1 MAELTWKEPETL
13 RRQYRK
19 HDWES
24 IADSLRERPNE
35 WAVVATECSHA
46 YATNIRRGRLAP
58 FAPEG
63 SFEAVTKG
71 NEKGRA
77 AELYVRFVGV
87 K

>member
-1 MAELTWKEPETL
+1 MTSITWKEPDTV

-19 HDWES
+19 HDWEA
-24 IADSLRERPNE
+24 IAETLRERPNE
-35 WAVVATECSHA
+35 WAVVATDCSHA

-63 SFEAVTKG
+63 SFEATTKG

-77 AELYVRFVGV
+77 SELYVRFVGV